1 MTHVIATNIWCQSI
15 SEKSTPSA
23 SISTDPFL
31 HFLIVAA
38 GSRAMKRIIAL
49 ILSLV
54 SAQTMAEVKVD
65 GVQYTAAAQSSR
77 LVLSFT
83 GLPSYKVFT
92 LENPPRIVID
102 LSDARLTSTLPK
114 VNPRNGLA
122 RGLRSGIRHSHD
134 LRMVLEVN
142 ENVTAGSTILQPSNN
157 RGYRLVIDL
166 VLPGAAPPAAHET
179 ALAATDTPPAPNAEV
194 FAQLME
200 DARQSMAKND
210 YGRAIALYTK
220 ILEYPDHAYRQD
232 AQEFLG
238 LARERNGQLAH
249 AKAEYETYLQLYP
262 EGEGAARVRQRLTG
276 MLTAQAPAR
285 EKLPEEKPREIPA
298 SWNVRGGFSQYYRRD
313 VSTTDAAGTS
323 VNQSELDTDI
333 DVIAQMVKP
342 DYQMQG
348 RFTAGYRNDFIDGSF
363 SNPLRISSLYVDAS
377 DSHRKT
383 LGRIGR
389 QSQSRGGVLGR
400 FDGLLLSRQLNPTVK
415 LNLVS
420 GYPVDSSTIDKIAT
434 DTQFYGIN
442 ADLGTFANA
451 WDFNVFAIEQTSEG
465 LLDRRA
471 VGGEMRYFQTNHSV
485 LGLADYDVSYQTLN
499 MILLLGNWLFVDNTA
514 LNLVYDQRKSP
525 ILTTRNALI
534 GQTDAALT
542 ALAQHYTEDQIR
554 ALARDRSADSH
565 SYTASLAHP
574 LGNKL
579 QIGGDIT
586 LSILSSTPT
595 SGGVDAMPASGNDWS
610 YSLQIMGND
619 LVKIG
624 DIAIIAVRRNTN
636 TTSDTTSLNL
646 NTRYPIDQ
654 AWRINPRL
662 LIDHR
667 HFATDGSTQWTTSP
681 SVRVNYMWRRDFNLE
696 FEAGGEWSSRDT
708 AGTTD
713 KTTGYYLSIGYRA
726 DF

>member
-1 MTHVIATNIWCQSI
+1 MN
-15 SEKSTPSA
+15 K
-23 SISTDPFL
+23 
-31 HFLIVAA
+31 IVT
-38 GSRAMKRIIAL
+38 L
-49 ILSLV
+49 LLSLV
-54 SAQTMAEVKVD
+54 SVQAMAEVKVD
-65 GVQYTAAAQSSR
+65 EVRYTAAAQSSR
-77 LVLSFT
+77 LVLTLT
-83 GLPSYKVFT
+83 GSPTYKVFS
-92 LENPPRIVID
+92 LDNPPRVVID
-102 LSDARLTSTLPK
+102 LSDTRLAAVLPS
-114 VNPRNGLA
+114 VNSGNGLMQ
-122 RGLRSGIRHSHD
+122 RMRSGIRHSHD

-142 ENVTAGSTILQPSNN
+142 ENVTAKSTILQPSDNQ
-157 RGYRLVIDL
+157 GYRLVIDL
-166 VLPGAAPPAAHET
+166 AIPGVAANPAVSPAPTPAET
-179 ALAATDTPPAPNAEV
+179 VTTPSAETLAAI
-194 FAQLME
+194 ME

-220 ILEYPDHAYRQD
+220 ILDYPDHAYRQD

-249 AKAEYETYLQLYP
+249 AKAEYETYLRLYP

-276 MLTAQAPAR
+276 LLTAQAPAR
-285 EKLPEEKPREIPA
+285 EKLPEEKPREIPV

-313 VSTTDAAGTS
+313 VSITDAAGTS
-323 VNQSELDTDI
+323 VNQSELDTDV

-342 DYQMQG
+342 DYQMQS
-348 RFTAGYRNDFIDGSF
+348 RFTAGYRNNFIDGSL
-363 SNPLRISSLYVDAS
+363 SNPLHISSLYVDAS
-377 DSHRKT
+377 DNHRQT

-420 GYPVDSSTIDKIAT
+420 GYPVDSSTIDQIAT
-434 DTQFYGIN
+434 DTKFYGLN
-442 ADLGTFANA
+442 ADLGTYANA
-451 WDFNVFAIEQTSEG
+451 WDFNVFAIEQSSEG

-471 VGGEMRYFQTNHSV
+471 VGGEVRYFQMNHSA
-485 LGLADYDVSYQTLN
+485 LGLVDYDVSYQTLN
-499 MILLLGNWLFVDNTA
+499 MVLLLGNWLFADNTA

-534 GQTDAALT
+534 GQTDTSLT
-542 ALAQHYTEDQIR
+542 ALAQRYTEDQIR
-554 ALARDRSADSH
+554 TLAQDRSADSR

-574 LGNKL
+574 ISNKL

-586 LSILSSTPT
+586 LSTLSSTPA

-610 YSLQIMGND
+610 YSLQFMGND

-636 TTSDTTSLNL
+636 TTSDSTSLNL

-681 SVRVNYMWRRDFNLE
+681 SVRIDYMWRKDVNLE
-696 FEAGGEWSSRDT
+696 LDAGGEWTSRDV

-713 KTTGYYLSIGYRA
+713 KTTGYYISLGYRV